1 MSFIPSYEPHHNALQ
16 RVLNKAYVPQDMAQK
31 TIKHLV
37 KRIYARNY
45 LYFTK
50 HELDAGGTSH
60 NKPLYITLRCK
71 DCTIDKVLVDTGSS
85 LNVLPEHVLD

>member
-1 MSFIPSYEPHHNALQ
+1 MLH
-16 RVLNKAYVPQDMAQK
+16 
-31 TIKHLV
+31 
-37 KRIYARNY
+37 

-60 NKPLYITLRCK
+60 KKPLYITLRCK

-85 LNVLPEHVLD
+85 LNVLPEHVLDEMPTNSMHMLPSTITARAYNGSPR